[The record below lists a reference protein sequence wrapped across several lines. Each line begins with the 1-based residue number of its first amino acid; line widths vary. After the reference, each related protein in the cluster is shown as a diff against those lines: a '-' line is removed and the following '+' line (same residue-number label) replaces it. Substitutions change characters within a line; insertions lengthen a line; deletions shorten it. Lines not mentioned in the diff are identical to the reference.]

1 MTISLTKH
9 QKCGAGL
16 LAGLAVLVLW
26 CWPEGE
32 EQLEM
37 QPVAAEAGSQESGA
51 KPKLVQQEPAA
62 LAEIPLSELRNPFS
76 LHHEK
81 RAASQS
87 VPGKPSVR
95 PDASPERASVPQGA
109 GESAAS
115 RPEGAAAASQQRTPA
130 EASSAVHLRGILYGD
145 SGRFVILAAGSK
157 SASLAEGE
165 SFAGWQ
171 VQRIERQGVLLLGP
185 QGEQYLRLLHS
196 DRHSD

>member
-9 QKCGAGL
+9 QKYGAGL

-26 CWPEGE
+26 CWPEDE

-37 QPVAAEAGSQESGA
+37 QPVAAEAGSQESVA

-87 VPGKPSVR
+87 VPGKSSIR

-109 GESAAS
+109 GASAAS
-115 RPEGAAAASQQRTPA
+115 RPEGAAAPQQRTPA
-130 EASSAVHLRGILYGD
+130 EASSVVHLRGILYGEA
-145 SGRFVILAAGSK
+145 GRFAILAAGSK
-157 SASLAEGE
+157 SASLTEGE

-171 VQRIERQGVLLLGP
+171 VQKIERQGVLLLGP
-185 QGEQYLRLLHS
+185 PGEQYLRLLHS
-196 DRHSD
+196 DHHSD

>member
-9 QKCGAGL
+9 QKYGAGL

-37 QPVAAEAGSQESGA
+37 QPVAAEAGSQESVA

-81 RAASQS
+81 RAESQS

-95 PDASPERASVPQGA
+95 PDASPERASVSQGT
-109 GESAAS
+109 GGGAAS
-115 RPEGAAAASQQRTPA
+115 RPEGEAAAPQQRTPA
-130 EASSAVHLRGILYGD
+130 EVSSAVHLRGILYGEA
-145 SGRFVILAAGSK
+145 GRFAILAAGSK
-157 SASLAEGE
+157 SASLTEGE

-171 VQRIERQGVLLLGP
+171 VQKIERQGVLLLGP

-196 DRHSD
+196 ARHSD

>member
-9 QKCGAGL
+9 QKYGAGL

-37 QPVAAEAGSQESGA
+37 QPVAAEAGSQESVA

-81 RAASQS
+81 RAESQS
-87 VPGKPSVR
+87 VPGKPAVR
-95 PDASPERASVPQGA
+95 PDASPKRASVPQGA
-109 GESAAS
+109 GGGAAS
-115 RPEGAAAASQQRTPA
+115 RPEGVAASQQRTPA
-130 EASSAVHLRGILYGD
+130 EASSAVHLRGILYGEA
-145 SGRFVILAAGSK
+145 GRFAILAAGSK
-157 SASLAEGE
+157 SASLTEGE

-171 VQRIERQGVLLLGP
+171 VQKIERQGVLLLGP